1 MRHPAAPL
9 LISACLLG
17 IACRYDGASR
27 DNADVRALLHC
38 HHLLPV
44 PICPEQ
50 LGGLSTPR
58 KPCQFC
64 GGDGAD
70 LWHGTATLVNE
81 DGHDLTPFFQ
91 RGAREAL
98 KIAQLCGCRA
108 ALLKERSPSCGVRA
122 VHCEGALRTGS
133 GVTTVLLRKAGLY
146 TFSEEEIS
154 EVKLFM
160 AKHQEFHLAVLQKT

>member
-1 MRHPAAPL
+1 MRLPGEPL

-27 DNADVRALLHC
+27 NTPDVRDFLNR

-50 LGGLSTPR
+50 LGGLPTPR
-58 KPCQFC
+58 PPCQFC

-70 LWHGTATLVNE
+70 LWHGTASLVSK
-81 DGHDLTPFFQ
+81 DGRDLTSSFQ

-122 VHCEGALRTGS
+122 VHCEGTLRAGA
-133 GVTTVLLRKAGLY
+133 GVTAVLLRKAGLY
-146 TFSEEEIS
+146 TFSEEKLPEA
-154 EVKLFM
+154 ELFM
-160 AKHQEFHLAVLQKT
+160 AKHQDFHLAVSQKT

>member
-1 MRHPAAPL
+1 MKHPTAPL

-27 DNADVRALLHC
+27 DIPDVRDFLHR

-50 LGGLSTPR
+50 LGGLPTPR
-58 KPCQFC
+58 TPCQFC
-64 GGDGAD
+64 GGDGKD
-70 LWHGTATLVNE
+70 LWQGTASLVNE

-122 VHCEGALRTGS
+122 VHCEGMLRAGT
-133 GVTTVLLRKAGLY
+133 GVTTVLLREAGLHV
-146 TFSEEEIS
+146 FSEEEFP

-160 AKHQEFHLAVLQKT
+160 VKHPDFRLAVPDKT

>member
-1 MRHPAAPL
+1 MKQATAPL

-17 IACRYDGASR
+17 IACRYDSASR
-27 DNADVRALLHC
+27 DIPDVRDFLHR

-50 LGGLSTPR
+50 LGGLPTPR
-58 KPCQFC
+58 TPCQFC
-64 GGDGAD
+64 GGDGKD
-70 LWHGTATLVNE
+70 LWQGTATLVNE

-98 KIAQLCGCRA
+98 KIAQLCGCKA

-122 VHCEGALRTGS
+122 VHCEGMLRAGT
-133 GVTTVLLRKAGLY
+133 GVTTVLLREAGLY
-146 TFSEEEIS
+146 TFNDEELA
-154 EVKLFM
+154 EVKLFL
-160 AKHQEFHLAVLQKT
+160 AEHQEFHLAVPEKT